1 MKVGFPYMGC
11 VTGYKR
17 LIEHLGHEVIMPQK
31 PTQRTV
37 DLGVLNSPEFICYPF
52 KVMLGTYIEL
62 CEKGA
67 EVIISSGGSGPCRAG
82 MYCEI
87 HRRVLKQLGYDVEII
102 IFDSLFQD
110 FGEFMR
116 KIKLISNG
124 NSVFKL
130 IKYLKYTFNLM
141 KQMDGLEAE
150 MKIRRAYEINHGDFD
165 KAWAEIVK
173 IHEKTSTKADLKKAL
188 AESKRLFDDIEVRKV
203 KEEDR
208 VRIGIVGEIYVIM
221 ESSVNLEIEKR
232 LNALGV
238 EVTNVQYIS
247 EWLSHNMIPKKFNK
261 SKSWKMDDL
270 AEEYGVCQC
279 GGHNKEN
286 TGSILHF
293 AKEGYKG
300 VVHLH
305 PFGCLPELVTR
316 SIIPKITD
324 EFDLPILSV
333 SLDEQMG
340 EANLQ
345 TRIEA
350 FVDLC
355 KSKSKKV
362 SMIDI
367 EDSKDL
373 AEEKNP
379 AAVM

>member
-1 MKVGFPYMGC
+1 MKIGFPYMGC

-17 LIEHLGHEVIMPQK
+17 LIELLGHEVIMPQK

-62 CEKGA
+62 CENGA

-87 HRRVLKQLGYDVEII
+87 HRRVLKQLGYDVEIL

-116 KIKLISNG
+116 KIRLISNG

-130 IKYLKYTFNLM
+130 IKYLKYTFALM

-165 KAWAEIVK
+165 KAWKKIVS
-173 IHEKTSTKADLKKAL
+173 IHDATKTKSDLKKAL
-188 AESKRLFDDIEVRKV
+188 AESKRLFDDIEVRHV
-203 KEEDR
+203 REEDR
-208 VRIGIVGEIYVIM
+208 IRIGIVGEIYVIM
-221 ESSVNLEIEKR
+221 ESTVNLEIEKR
-232 LNALGV
+232 LNALGI

-247 EWLSHNMIPKKFNK
+247 EWVTHNLIPRRFNK
-261 SKSWKMDDL
+261 SKSWKMDEL
-270 AEEYGVCQC
+270 AEEYGVCLC

-286 TGSILHF
+286 TGWILDF
-293 AKEGYKG
+293 AKEGYNG
-300 VVHLH
+300 VVHMH

-324 EFDLPILSV
+324 EFDIPILSL

-367 EDSKDL
+367 ENSGN
-373 AEEKNP
+373 AERKP
-379 AAVM
+379 AEIM